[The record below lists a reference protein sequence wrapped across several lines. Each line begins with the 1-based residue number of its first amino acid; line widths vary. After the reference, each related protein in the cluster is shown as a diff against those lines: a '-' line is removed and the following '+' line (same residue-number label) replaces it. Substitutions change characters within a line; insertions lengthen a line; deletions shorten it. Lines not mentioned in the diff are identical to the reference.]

1 MVDNVTIGE
10 WALQK
15 LPTDELSIQNGIM
28 VTRSTRYPLMIDP
41 QGQGLTWIKEREP
54 LMKQYDT
61 VITLNVPN
69 LRESMKMPL
78 ENGYPVLIESIEN
91 EVDPLLDPVLEKQ
104 YISKGGRKKTIILG
118 GGEPLDFDEK
128 FNLYMTSRLANPH
141 FLPELAAKTT
151 IIDFTVTQGGLE
163 QQLLGRLISF
173 EQKSLEDTLTQL
185 QEEVTSNTKVL
196 KDLEDSLLVRLA
208 TAEGS
213 LLDDVELIDVL
224 ANIKLKSR
232 EVNDKLIEAREKTA
246 EIGDKR
252 EQFRPVAA
260 RGSILYFC
268 VVEMIQ
274 INWMYNTSLEQFL
287 GLFYFSIS
295 NSAKAQLVKDRVQNI
310 IQALTKK
317 VYRYINRGL
326 FERDKVTFKL
336 MMAFKIL
343 IKAGILTNGD
353 VGVFLKAGSGID
365 DRNKKYNWMDQKVWL
380 NIVALSK
387 HKFGNDHSFF
397 YKELPE
403 RIGRLEKEWKK
414 FLDENEP
421 ENAIIPD
428 FEDKISA
435 DQNIGHFLHLCLIR
449 SVREDRTVLACAQ
462 FIKKVLGE
470 YFTQPVTDQIVD
482 IWEESRPNKPVL
494 YLLSAGADP
503 TNNIDEFA
511 KKKKQYP
518 TGKVSMGEEQE
529 KPAEHAIVNAGFRDG
544 KWLILNNCH
553 LSLEFMAKMEEILN
567 PKSKEVHEDFRLWI
581 TCQENPE
588 FPLGLLQMAIKVTT
602 EPPKGLQA
610 GLARTFS
617 TVINQDFLEKVE
629 PYEKWRAM
637 VYMMCFMHSVVQ
649 ERRKFGP
656 LGFCIPYEFNNS
668 DLEASLL
675 YVEKHMTQTQA
686 TGSAMSDKAMQYM
699 TCEVQYGGR
708 ITDDLDREMFITY
721 GALWIT

>member
-1 MVDNVTIGE
+1 MEKAMKTKRKMDQANKLINSLADNKVRWEANSKEFKARKNRLVGNVAKASAFISYCGPFNAEFRNILNEQYFTDDLKSKNIPYSDEFNISAFLVDQVTIGE

-91 EVDPLLDPVLEKQ
+91 EVDPLLDPILEKQ
-104 YISKGGRKKTIILG
+104 YIVKGRKKTIILG
-118 GGEPLDFDEK
+118 GGEPLDFDDK

-173 EQKSLEDTLTQL
+173 EKKELEDSLTQL
-185 QEEVTSNTKVL
+185 QEEVTANTKVL
-196 KDLEDSLLVRLA
+196 TDLEDSLLDRLA
-208 TAEGS
+208 NAQGS

-232 EVNDKLIEAREKTA
+232 EVNDKLAEAREKTT

-260 RGSILYFC
+260 RGSVLYFC

-287 GLFYFSIS
+287 LLFYWSIS
-295 NSAKAQLVKDRVQNI
+295 NSAKAQLVKDRVTNI
-310 IQALTKK
+310 IQAMTKK

-336 MMAFKIL
+336 MMTFKIL
-343 IKAGILTNGD
+343 IKAGVLTNTD

-403 RIGRLEKEWKK
+403 RIGRLEKEWRK

-428 FEDKISA
+428 FEDKIQA
-435 DQNIGHFLHLCLIR
+435 DQNIGHFLHMCLIR
-449 SVREDRTVLACAQ
+449 SVREDRTVIAC
-462 FIKKVLGE
+462 
-470 YFTQPVTDQIVD
+470 
-482 IWEESRPNKPVL
+482 N
-494 YLLSAGADP
+494 
-503 TNNIDEFA
+503 
-511 KKKKQYP
+511 
-518 TGKVSMGEEQE
+518 
-529 KPAEHAIVNAGFRDG
+529 
-544 KWLILNNCH
+544 
-553 LSLEFMAKMEEILN
+553 
-567 PKSKEVHEDFRLWI
+567 
-581 TCQENPE
+581 
-588 FPLGLLQMAIKVTT
+588 
-602 EPPKGLQA
+602 
-610 GLARTFS
+610 
-617 TVINQDFLEKVE
+617 
-629 PYEKWRAM
+629 
-637 VYMMCFMHSVVQ
+637 
-649 ERRKFGP
+649 
-656 LGFCIPYEFNNS
+656 
-668 DLEASLL
+668 
-675 YVEKHMTQTQA
+675 
-686 TGSAMSDKAMQYM
+686 
-699 TCEVQYGGR
+699 
-708 ITDDLDREMFITY
+708 
-721 GALWIT
+721 

>member
-1 MVDNVTIGE
+1 MDQANKLINSLADNKARWIESSQMFKDTKNRLVGDVAKASAFISYCGPFNADFRTLLNDTYFSNDLKERNIPFTDQFSISDFLVDAVTIGE

-15 LPTDELSIQNGIM
+15 LPTDDLSIQNGIM

-69 LRESMKMPL
+69 LRESLKMPL

-91 EVDPLLDPVLEKQ
+91 EVDPLLDPGLEKQ
-104 YISKGGRKKTIILG
+104 YIVKGGRKKTIILG

-173 EQKSLEDTLTQL
+173 EQKSLEDTLNQL

-196 KDLEDSLLVRLA
+196 ADLEASLLDRLA
-208 TAEGS
+208 NAEGS

-224 ANIKLKSR
+224 ANIKIKSR
-232 EVNDKLIEAREKTA
+232 EVNDKLVEANEKKID
-246 EIGDKR
+246 IGEKR

-260 RGSILYFC
+260 RGSVLYFC
-268 VVEMIQ
+268 IVEMIQ
-274 INWMYNTSLEQFL
+274 INWMYNTSLAQFL
-287 GLFYFSIS
+287 DLFYWSIS
-295 NSAKAQLVKDRVQNI
+295 NSQKSPNVKDRVANI
-310 IQALTKK
+310 IQAMTRK

-336 MMAFKIL
+336 MMCFKIL
-343 IKAGILTNGD
+343 IKAGILTAAD

-403 RIGRLEKEWKK
+403 RIGRLEKDWKK
-414 FLDENEP
+414 FFDENEP
-421 ENAIIPD
+421 ENAVVPD
-428 FEDKISA
+428 FEDKIQA
-435 DQNIGHFLHLCLIR
+435 DQNLGNFLHMCLIR
-449 SVREDRTVLACAQ
+449 SVREDRTVLASMK
-462 FIKKVLGE
+462 FIKQTLGD
-470 YFTQPVTDQIVD
+470 YFTQPVTDQLVE
-482 IWEESRPNKPVL
+482 IWEESLPNRPVL

-503 TNNIDEFA
+503 TANIDEFA
-511 KKKKQYP
+511 KKKKQFP
-518 TGKVSMGEEQE
+518 TNKVSMGEEQE
-529 KPAEHAIVNAGFRDG
+529 KPAEAMIVNQGFRDG
-544 KWLILNNCH
+544 RWLILNNCH
-553 LSLEFMAKMEEILN
+553 LSLEFMAKMEEVLN
-567 PKSKEVHEDFRLWI
+567 PKGKEVHEDFRLWI
-581 TCQENPE
+581 TCQESRE

-602 EPPKGLQA
+602 EPPKGL
-610 GLARTFS
+610 
-617 TVINQDFLEKVE
+617 
-629 PYEKWRAM
+629 
-637 VYMMCFMHSVVQ
+637 
-649 ERRKFGP
+649 
-656 LGFCIPYEFNNS
+656 
-668 DLEASLL
+668 
-675 YVEKHMTQTQA
+675 
-686 TGSAMSDKAMQYM
+686 
-699 TCEVQYGGR
+699 
-708 ITDDLDREMFITY
+708 
-721 GALWIT
+721 